1 MNWWSFLVSYL
12 FIAFSTA
19 EHLKRSLWIPTI
31 WHLICISPFWL
42 YYMTNACRKKSEFS
56 NYVLFQAS
64 EKPLNWCCFIFFI
77 FFVVSNLLCSSSLCH
92 LGSVSERSLPV
103 PTLDWLPVSLT
114 LEVSAEEVSLWP
126 HRTADV
132 ASTEA
137 QVRLLARWVEG
148 PSVTIPP
155 QWGLFH
161 TLGITNPLSSRDVS
175 PWKMP
180 VWDFFL
186 CFLLF
191 SLSID
196 KLHFG
201 NRYHFLRNIPWNPKP
216 TFLGD

>member
-1 MNWWSFLVSYL
+1 MNPHYMASYL
-12 FIAFSTA
+12 
-19 EHLKRSLWIPTI
+19 HIPFLTLLYDKCI
-31 WHLICISPFWL
+31 QKKNQTFLI
-42 YYMTNACRKKSEFS
+42 M
-56 NYVLFQAS
+56 
-64 EKPLNWCCFIFFI
+64 CCFKQVRSPWTDVALFSSYFLWCRTY
-77 FFVVSNLLCSSSLCH
+77 FVHHLCH
-92 LGSVSERSLPV
+92 LGFVFERSLPV

-180 VWDFFL
+180 VWNFFL